1 MQELRAIR
9 LLEALNEAT
18 DVFPPLKSAVG
29 GVLHIAK
36 LVKVR
41 LSLKYPPLRDLL
53 VRRKYSGISLEQKA
67 WTQFAEHIQ
76 KSVALV
82 AQALADQHANST
94 SRILDDG
101 LKELNKCVICLD
113 R

>member
-1 MQELRAIR
+1 MKTSDAGIAAIR

-29 GVLHIAK
+29 SVLHIAK

-53 VRRKYSGISLEQKA
+53 VRRKYSGISLEQ
-67 WTQFAEHIQ
+67 E
-76 KSVALV
+76 SVDPV
-82 AQALADQHANST
+82 RRIHSEECR
-94 SRILDDG
+94 SR
-101 LKELNKCVICLD
+101 